1 VSISTRLLAVLLVF
15 ALPVI
20 PATLLTAD
28 LDPSW
33 SQWLAVYGC
42 FVFILG
48 AAVVLGNGIWP

>member
-1 VSISTRLLAVLLVF
+1 MRILAVLLVL

-33 SQWLAVYGC
+33 SQWLAVYGA